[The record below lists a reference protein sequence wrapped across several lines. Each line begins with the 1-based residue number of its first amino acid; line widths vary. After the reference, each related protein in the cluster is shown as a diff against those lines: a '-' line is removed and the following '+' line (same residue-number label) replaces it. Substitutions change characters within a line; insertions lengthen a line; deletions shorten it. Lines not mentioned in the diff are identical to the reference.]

1 MGSLP
6 VLFDAVALVLTNKAA
21 VKLARVGAGIE
32 PDEGVTDLAA
42 LPEAACRRYWDREA
56 TVRDLA

>member
-1 MGSLP
+1 M
-6 VLFDAVALVLTNKAA
+6 LFDTVALVLTNKAA